1 MIISLSWETTSSLKL
16 PDIPYTK
23 KAPSS
28 LYLAD
33 VKRAHTDT
41 HNLPPAA
48 SSKEVS
54 LDDLRLG
61 RLHAARLVKRY
72 GSIYWPVV
80 ERLQFEISSRESRNV
95 LLDEILEE
103 GANRVASA
111 KFG

>member
-1 MIISLSWETTSSLKL
+1 M
-16 PDIPYTK
+16 
-23 KAPSS
+23 
-28 LYLAD
+28 YLAH
-33 VKRAHTDT
+33 VEPAHTNTNELPLAAT
-41 HNLPPAA
+41 HN
-48 SSKEVS
+48 EVS

-95 LLDEILEE
+95 LLDEILKE